1 MSNNIAQMS
10 ARLKLCLITNYS
22 WNILARPGLSPISQ
36 GEIMT
41 FHIASA
47 LKSAAVTAGTVLWI
61 GTAAAA
67 PFAPV
72 PDQFRAII
80 VDARSGRA

>member
-1 MSNNIAQMS
+1 
-10 ARLKLCLITNYS
+10 
-22 WNILARPGLSPISQ
+22 
-36 GEIMT
+36 MT

-67 PFAPV
+67 PLPPV